1 MAKSAILAI
10 EDLAHA
16 DIVTVDLRFE
26 NLVVTH
32 FARHPQ
38 IMGGVRKPH
47 GRQRQRVPHD
57 DLGAVLLGYTRTVDT
72 RSRADLSLSH
82 GCNPVDLV
90 TRRVRR
96 KDRQGLRG
104 ILQQSQRRIGRI
116 MQTVVL
122 ERTPVTRQQGRR
134 KAYAQQNQET
144 LYDGA
149 QH

>member
-38 IMGGVRKPH
+38 VVGRMRKTD
-47 GRQRQRVPHD
+47 GRQRQRVAHD
-57 DLGAVLLGYTRTVDT
+57 DYAVVLRGHARIIDA
-72 RSRADLSLSH
+72 RPRPDLPLPDGS
-82 GCNPVDLV
+82 NPVDLV
-90 TRRVRR
+90 ARRVGRQ
-96 KDRQGLRG
+96 DRQGLRG